1 MITSGNSKNMNEIS
15 QKQKNRNVG
24 RKTVMTPEIVTKLEQ
39 VFAMG
44 GTDEE
49 ACLYA
54 GIGKSTLYN
63 YQQKVPEFL
72 ERKEALKM
80 NPIFK
85 ARETIVAALDDPN
98 IAKWYLER
106 KRKQE
111 FSPRQEITGD
121 GKEPMVIQIIDF
133 KGHEK

>member
-1 MITSGNSKNMNEIS
+1 MSEIS
-15 QKQKNRNVG
+15 QKQKNKNAG
-24 RKTVMTPEIVTKLEQ
+24 RKTVMTPEIIAKLEQ

-49 ACLYA
+49 ACFYA
-54 GIGKSTLYN
+54 GIGQSTLYN
-63 YQQKVPEFL
+63 YQQKVPEFM

-80 NPIFK
+80 RPIFK
-85 ARETIVAALDDPN
+85 ARETIVASLDDPN

-121 GKEPMVIQIIDF
+121 GKEPVVIHIIDF
-133 KGHEK
+133 KKHENSE